1 EPIAQA
7 VAGPLPGKVREGI
20 RPGLTIREMEK
31 ELILVTLEH
40 NDGNRTRSA
49 AELGITRRTL
59 QNKLKEYE
67 IEHHSPDA
75 HLE

>member
-1 EPIAQA
+1 MNS
-7 VAGPLPGKVREGI
+7 EGI
-20 RPGLTIREMEK
+20 RPGTTIREVEK
-31 ELILVTLEH
+31 ELILITLEH

-59 QNKLKEYE
+59 QNKLKEYGLD
-67 IEHHSPDA
+67 HHAADS